1 MHKLIATLFLAF
13 FATAIFAQQRPTP
26 PHFEADAP
34 AWARMLLE
42 ESPNVR
48 DIQAAYRAYY
58 DERPFQKNKY
68 TQFYKRWMQWARPFA
83 QHDGSLAI
91 SDCGLRI
98 ADCERNT
105 TPNPQSAIVN
115 PQSRAATWSFNGPK
129 VHFFPDAS
137 AQSVDHTNIYAFDI
151 YAADPNIL
159 YAGGEAGG
167 LWKTSDKGLNWT
179 LLTADVLHGA
189 FGAVEINPQNPD
201 MVYAGT
207 GGKLI
212 KTSDGGATWQTVYT
226 ESNFWAQ
233 EIYVH
238 EATPDIVLV
247 ASERGLL
254 RSTDGGA
261 NWVKLWNGTNVWG
274 VKAKPGD
281 PNTVWAIR
289 DNSNGADF
297 MISTDAGATFAPSTG
312 AMWTPTGNRQV
323 TGAIIAPCPSN
334 PSKVY
339 AYLSGEGDQLGGYI
353 GVFKSTDG
361 GSTWANTNPN
371 NLIGQPYSIP
381 NHTNVM
387 DANGVDWFTQG
398 FYDQAIVVNPLND
411 NQLIAGGCSWF
422 RSNDGGATWFSYGGY
437 VGGGGIT
444 GDRHP
449 DIQWTAAVG
458 GELWIASD
466 GGMVY
471 STNFGQDVVGRNNG
485 ISGAALWGFDSGWNE
500 DILVGGRYHNGN
512 MAYHESFPAGTYY
525 AIGGAEAPT
534 GYVNPGPERKI
545 YHSDIGGDI
554 IRPGFGNGLG
564 GFPVGTW
571 PNESYAY
578 YENSEMEWHPDC
590 WNIVYLGKDD
600 KLWRSTDGGTT
611 FTVLYDFPGGDTRRV
626 YEIEIFRNDP
636 NRMYVS
642 QFNGTDDVVHRSYDG
657 GLTWQICA
665 ALPLPNNNDRI
676 KMAVSAEN
684 PDVLWVSVSYGSN
697 GKKVYKSTDAGV
709 SWQNY
714 TTSALDNA
722 TVTCIMAQYGTDG
735 GVYVGTTRGIFYR
748 NNSMANWEAYTD
760 GLPISLEPNK
770 MKPFYKKG
778 LIRMG
783 AWNGGVWE
791 APLFEPSA
799 VQPLA
804 MVNQLTSF
812 CPTDT
817 FYFDDHSVVAH
828 DNISWSW
835 QFADAQ
841 SVIGENTRT
850 PRVVFNSAGEK
861 LAVMTLTTF
870 GGVFVDSLTVQV
882 GDECTSL
889 LPEAL
894 PGNALQLDG
903 DGDYATM
910 SNPINLNSNTAT
922 ITFWMNPQ
930 GDQSDWAGV
939 VLARGGNTTAGVHY
953 GENNELHYM
962 WNDVNWWWNTGI
974 FPPQDEW
981 SHVALVIEP
990 NKATLYLNGM
1000 PATLNTTHDIEEFDS
1015 PLVFGT
1021 DPNYSDR
1028 YFNGL
1033 LDEVCFYDKA
1043 LTQNQI
1049 REEMHLT
1056 RTHTDTDGLRSYF
1069 QFNEQPGLG
1078 PSFDRIGNGTASL
1091 GGDATRPLSTVT
1103 VGPGVSSRK
1112 TVTASGPLTFD
1123 DTGVTATFASGAA
1136 LPDGEVIITRLDMM
1150 PQQFSFSTT
1159 SQELSPSFWVLRNY
1173 TENPFFDEL
1182 ESIEFTQVGEVF
1194 PQSNPTQY
1202 ALYHRLNKYYTPT
1215 WDLLAPQATAITTGT
1230 NGSVTF
1236 ADGNGVEEPAHFIIA
1251 HPDFVPTNEP
1261 SANKVLVNVSPNPV
1275 ASNGVL
1281 NISTNLFGKVK
1292 FKLFDSKGR
1301 AVRVAVFEQNGQ
1313 LALNGLAAG
1322 VYAYSIENER
1332 VMRYGKVVVE

>member
-1 MHKLIATLFLAF
+1 MHKFITTLFIAF

-26 PHFEADAP
+26 PYFEADAP
-34 AWARMLLE
+34 AWAKLLLE
-42 ESPNVR
+42 DNPNVR
-48 DIQAAYRAYY
+48 DIQAAYREYY

-98 ADCERNT
+98 ADCDRSMA
-105 TPNPQSAIVN
+105 PNPQSAIVN
-115 PQSRAATWSFNGPK
+115 PQSRAATWTFNGPK
-129 VHFFPDAS
+129 VHYFPDAS
-137 AQSVDHTNIYAFDI
+137 AQSVDHTNIYSFDI

-167 LWKTSDKGLNWT
+167 LWKTLDKGQNWT

-189 FGAVEINPQNPD
+189 FGAVEINPQNPE

-226 ESNFWAQ
+226 ESNFWAN

-238 EATPDIVLV
+238 EATPDIVTV

-261 NWVKLWNGTNVWG
+261 NWVKLWNGVNVWS
-274 VKAKPGD
+274 VKPRPDD

-297 MISTDAGATFAPSTG
+297 MISTDAGATFTPSTG
-312 AMWTPTGNRQV
+312 TMWTPTGNRQV

-334 PSKVY
+334 PTKVY

-361 GSTWANTNPN
+361 GNTWANTNPN
-371 NLIGQPYSIP
+371 NAIGQPYSIP
-381 NHTNVM
+381 SHTNVM
-387 DANGVDWFTQG
+387 DADGVDWFTQG

-422 RSNDGGATWFSYGGY
+422 RSNDGGATWNSYGGY
-437 VGGGGIT
+437 VGSGSIT

-458 GELWIASD
+458 GDLWIASD

-471 STNFGQDVVGRNNG
+471 STNFGQSVEGRNNG

-512 MAYHESFPAGTYY
+512 MAYHESFPAGSYY
-525 AIGGAEAPT
+525 AIGGAEAST

-578 YENSEMEWHPDC
+578 YENSEMEWHPNC

-611 FTVLYDFPGGDTRRV
+611 FTVLYDFPGSDNNKV

-642 QFNGTDDVVHRSYDG
+642 QFNGTDDVVRRSTDG
-657 GLTWQICA
+657 GLTWQVCT

-676 KMAVSAEN
+676 KMAVSADN
-684 PDVLWVSVSYGSN
+684 PDEVWISLSYGSN
-697 GKKVYKSTDAGV
+697 GKKVYKTTDAGV
-709 SWQNY
+709 TWQNI
-714 TTSALDNA
+714 TTNTLNNA
-722 TVTCIMAQYGTDG
+722 TVTCIMAQHGTDG
-735 GVYVGTTRGIFYR
+735 GVYLGTTRGIFYR
-748 NNSMANWEAYTD
+748 NNSMADWQPYTD

-770 MKPFYKKG
+770 MKPFYKKSM
-778 LIRMG
+778 IRMA

-804 MVNQLTSF
+804 MVDKLTSF

-817 FYFDDHSVVAH
+817 FYFDDHSVVEH
-828 DNISWSW
+828 IGVSWLW

-841 SVIGENTRT
+841 LVIGADTRT
-850 PRVVFNSAGEK
+850 PKVVFNSAGDK
-861 LAVMTLTTF
+861 LAIMTMTTPA
-870 GGVFVDSLTVQV
+870 GIFVDSLTVHV

-889 LPEAL
+889 LPEAT
-894 PGNALQLDG
+894 PGNALSLDG
-903 DGDYATM
+903 DGDYATA
-910 SNPINLNSNTAT
+910 SQPINLNDNHAT
-922 ITFWMNPQ
+922 ITAWIKPI

-939 VLARGGNTTAGVHY
+939 ALVRGGSTTAGLHF
-953 GENNELHYM
+953 GEGNELHYM
-962 WNDVNWWWNTGI
+962 WNDQQWWWNTGVY
-974 FPPQDEW
+974 PPLGEW

-990 NKATLYLNGM
+990 NKATIYLNGM
-1000 PATLNTTHDIEEFDS
+1000 PTSQNVSHDIEEFDS
-1015 PLVFGT
+1015 PLVLGS
-1021 DPNYSDR
+1021 DPNYDNR
-1028 YFNGL
+1028 YFKGVM
-1033 LDEVCFYDKA
+1033 DEVCFYNKS
-1043 LTQNQI
+1043 LTQDQI

-1056 RTHTDTDGLRSYF
+1056 RTHTDTDGLVSYL
-1069 QFNEQPGLG
+1069 QFNEADGPAFDRVGLG
-1078 PSFDRIGNGTASL
+1078 FASF
-1091 GGDATRPLSTVT
+1091 GGDAHRVASTVA

-1112 TVTASGPLTFD
+1112 DVIASGSLVFGE
-1123 DTGVTATFASGAA
+1123 TGVTTSFVPNGAV
-1136 LPDGEVIITRLDMM
+1136 PEGEVVVTRLDIA
-1150 PQQFSFSTT
+1150 PDQ
-1159 SQELSPSFWVLRNY
+1159 SPAADSISRSYWVLHNFAD
-1173 TENPFFDEL
+1173 NPFFDEL
-1182 ESIEFTQVGEVF
+1182 ASIRFDEIGNV
-1194 PQSNPTQY
+1194 P
-1202 ALYHRLNKYYTPT
+1202 
-1215 WDLLAPQATAITTGT
+1215 TGT
-1230 NGSVTF
+1230 VAQQYQLYARPPRAEGDTWQPLDAADELTPGADGSVLF
-1236 ADGNGVEEPAHFIIA
+1236 VDGNGVEEPAQFIISRPMA
-1251 HPDFVPTNEP
+1251 TPASEP
-1261 SANKVLVNVSPNPV
+1261 VASQPMVNVSPNPV
-1275 ASNGVL
+1275 SKNGVL
-1281 NISTNLFGKVK
+1281 NISTNLKGKVK
-1292 FKLFDSKGR
+1292 MKLYDQKGR
-1301 AVRVAVFEQNGQ
+1301 AVRVAVFERDGQ
-1313 LALNGLAAG
+1313 LAMDGLAAG
-1322 VYAYSIENER
+1322 VYSYSVESEG
-1332 VMRYGKVVVE
+1332 VMRFGKVVVE